1 MMPNEIN
8 HSRTRNSSFYD
19 QKYGSGNGWKYNTD
33 KVTRWLQESIV
44 SRFGLTPGDRVLELG
59 CGEGHH
65 SALLASFGLD
75 VYGVDF
81 SEKGI
86 EVAKER
92 GSGATFIAANAL
104 DLGRFFDHGYF
115 DLIFV
120 RGMSWYHY
128 ELSGISR
135 IGIDIDEETGKLFE
149 FLKPGGTFVL
159 QIKTDFSGN
168 KPTENVFDCR
178 LSEFKGLFSQF
189 GEIIHTSNT
198 AGAELI
204 DDEQAAKIKGG
215 IVMAIRKHGQV
226 LL

>member
-1 MMPNEIN
+1 MTNQIN
-8 HSRTRNSSFYD
+8 HTKTRNSSFYD
-19 QKYGSGNGWKYNTD
+19 QKYASGEGWKYDAEKETA
-33 KVTRWLQESIV
+33 WLQESIV

-86 EVAKER
+86 EAAKER
-92 GSGATFIAANAL
+92 GSGATFIAANVL

-135 IGIDIDEETGKLFE
+135 MGIDIDEETGKLFE

-159 QIKTDFSGN
+159 QIRTDFSGN
-168 KPTENVFDCR
+168 KPADGVFDCR

-198 AGAELI
+198 EGVELI
-204 DDEQAAKIKGG
+204 DDKQAAMVKGG
-215 IVMAIRKHGQV
+215 IVLAVRKHSQV